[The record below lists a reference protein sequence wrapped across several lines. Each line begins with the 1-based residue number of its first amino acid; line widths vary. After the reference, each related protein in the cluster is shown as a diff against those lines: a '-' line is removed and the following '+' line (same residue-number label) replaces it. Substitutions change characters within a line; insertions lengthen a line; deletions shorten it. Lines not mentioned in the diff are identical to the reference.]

1 MNDKEIRDYIKKQT
15 ASILPPESLEPDKIE
30 EKLAEVQQKKTTPFA
45 RRRNLVAAA
54 CLLLVLITSVTL
66 AGTHFLRGQNAD
78 EGTAVADKEKTS
90 SEDQLS
96 YEDAFESIRACLE
109 SHRES
114 TMSSDSTIGIAPEE
128 DIVYETENSGVAPK
142 SATDDYTDT
151 DVQVDG
157 IMEGDI
163 VKTDGSY
170 LYSLHDTATGNAITI
185 FRANREKVKKVSSI
199 YIESNRVHEMYLEKD
214 RLIVISTPWET
225 EYEDDTEERIGLS
238 QTKLYIYDVSDPSS
252 PKELKTQTQSGRFST
267 ARIFGNYLYTFSQ
280 YTIYSGIDK
289 KKPETYIPQVNGCVI
304 PEDRVRCIDKEPRQ
318 SYMVMTSLAIDGSE
332 DFTDSLCTLGGAEVF
347 YVSNNFIY
355 SAQPG
360 NGALLDFTKI
370 TKYRYQE
377 GKFNYETNCK
387 VRGNIRD
394 SYYMHEQD
402 GNLCFVYNKTTLAG
416 ESVNG
421 LCVLDKN
428 LKQLGEIGN
437 LGVTE
442 NIYASY
448 FMDNMAYFVTYRETD
463 PVFAVDIS
471 NPADPELK
479 SELKL
484 PGFSDYLHSFGKNQL
499 IGLGIGEDKWG
510 QCAKMSVF
518 TIGKNNKIK
527 EAAKKKLT
535 DYTRTLAS
543 HDRHSV
549 LVDEERQLVG
559 FTVQSKDS
567 GDYDYLLYSY
577 NTESGKFKQMLKQT
591 GISTNTRG
599 IRIGEYFYVVDGE
612 RGVTCYAFPTCG
624 TPGTLEK
631 PLSFESN

>member
-1 MNDKEIRDYIKKQT
+1 MNDKEIREYIKKQT
-15 ASILPPESLEPDKIE
+15 ASILPPKSLEPEKIE
-30 EKLAEVQQKKTTPFA
+30 EKLAEVQQKKTTPFV

-54 CLLLVLITSVTL
+54 CLLLVLITSVTF

-78 EGTAVADKEKTS
+78 EGTVMADKEKTS

-96 YEDAFESIRACLE
+96 YEDAYESIRSCLE

-114 TMSSDSTIGIAPEE
+114 TMSSDSAIGIAPEE
-128 DIVYETENSGVAPK
+128 DIVYESENTGSAPK
-142 SATDDYTDT
+142 SATEDYTDT

-157 IMEGDI
+157 IMEGDL

-185 FRANREKVKKVSSI
+185 FRANGEKVKKVSSI
-199 YIESNRVHEMYLEKD
+199 YIESNRVHEMYLGKD

-225 EYEDDTEERIGLS
+225 EYENGNESRIRHA
-238 QTKLYIYDVSDPSS
+238 QTKLYIYDISDPSS
-252 PKELKTQTQSGRFST
+252 PKELKTQTQSGTFST
-267 ARIFGNYLYTFSQ
+267 ARVSGDYLYTFSLH
-280 YTIYSGIDK
+280 TIYSEIDK
-289 KKPETYIPQVNGCVI
+289 DKPETYIPQVNGCVI
-304 PEDRVRCIDKEPRQ
+304 PEDRVRYIDKNPRQ
-318 SYMVMTSLAIDGSE
+318 SYMVMTSLAIDGSK

-355 SAQPG
+355 SAQPD
-360 NGALLDFTKI
+360 NGMLVDFTKI
-370 TKYRYQE
+370 AKYRYQK

-402 GNLCFVYNKTTLAG
+402 GNLCFVYNKTTFGG

-442 NIYASY
+442 DIYASY
-448 FMDNMAYFVTYRETD
+448 FMDNMAYFVTYRQTD

-484 PGFSDYLHSFGKNQL
+484 PGFSDYLHSFGENQL

-510 QCAKMSVF
+510 QCAKMSIF
-518 TIGKNNKIK
+518 TIGKNKEIK
-527 EAAKKKLT
+527 EAAKKELS
-535 DYTRTLAS
+535 DYARTLAS

-559 FTVQSKDS
+559 FTAQSEDS

-577 NTESGKFKQMLKQT
+577 NTESGKFKQMLRQT
-591 GISTNTRG
+591 GISTSTRG
-599 IRIGEYFYVVDGE
+599 VRIGEYFYVVDGE

-624 TPGTLEK
+624 TPGTLEE
-631 PLSFESN
+631 PLAFESN